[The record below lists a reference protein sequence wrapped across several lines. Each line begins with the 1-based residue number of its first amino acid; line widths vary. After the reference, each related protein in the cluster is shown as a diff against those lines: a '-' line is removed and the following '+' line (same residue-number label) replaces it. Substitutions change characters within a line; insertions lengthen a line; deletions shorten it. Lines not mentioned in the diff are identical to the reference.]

1 MTPGISQ
8 ILPTL
13 SDRFLAAVA
22 IAVATGPVEMRTMA
36 TQIETNLKKYE
47 ATLSPA
53 KKADML
59 HVLSWLRMHFN

>member
-22 IAVATGPVEMRTMA
+22 IAVATGPVQMREMANR
-36 TQIETNLKKYE
+36 IEVNLKKYE
-47 ATLSPA
+47 GTLNPA
-53 KKADML
+53 KKADMER
-59 HVLSWLRMHFN
+59 VLSWLRMHFN